1 MNMYVQQQTKEGQKT
16 NKQLVAIKYSCTT
29 GIDSLLLAQLLFDCF
44 DRVDLLYAK
53 KMYHSLSQLVNFVLT
68 EI

>member
-1 MNMYVQQQTKEGQKT
+1 MNMYGQQQTKEGQKT

-29 GIDSLLLAQLLFDCF
+29 GIDSLLFAQMLSDCF

-53 KMYHSLSQLVNFVLT
+53 NETKKNCIILLSQS
-68 EI
+68 IG